1 MLKGKNIDS
10 QMIAEEGF
18 VNKTS
23 HILIEQEKITEKLF
37 LELMITQLFYKR
49 GH

>member
-1 MLKGKNIDS
+1 
-10 QMIAEEGF
+10 MIAEEGF

-37 LELMITQLFYKR
+37 LELMMTQLFSNM
-49 GH
+49 GVLDWA